1 MLRPLRAD
9 FFFIQC
15 EGGRLWGPFY
25 APMRWAVS
33 MPDYIASANANVMSI
48 ATIEDP
54 VGIRNVDA
62 IVETP
67 GLDLAFIGPGDL
79 AMSLGLA
86 GQFEHPAFLQ
96 SVDTSEKAILNSRVA
111 LGGVA
116 RTSKQART
124 MIQRGYKALV
134 FGFDR
139 SILQRSA
146 AEFIGQ
152 ARG

>member
-1 MLRPLRAD
+1 
-9 FFFIQC
+9 
-15 EGGRLWGPFY
+15 
-25 APMRWAVS
+25 
-33 MPDYIASANANVMSI
+33 
-48 ATIEDP
+48 
-54 VGIRNVDA
+54 
-62 IVETP
+62 
-67 GLDLAFIGPGDL
+67 
-79 AMSLGLA
+79 MSLGLA

-96 SVDTSEKAILNSRVA
+96 SVDTAEKAILNSRVA

-134 FGFDR
+134 FGFDW